1 MTPAR
6 PPGRRPGNADVTRQQ
21 ILEAARASFAE
32 AGFERAT
39 MRVIA
44 GRAGVDP
51 ALIHHHF
58 GTKES
63 LCAAAHRLPDPRS
76 ALEPILTGPPAE
88 MGERLARFY
97 LQLASIPDSPIVS
110 LFRAAATNDAA
121 ARMLREFIEHGFL
134 AAAEDLLP
142 YDRPRLRL
150 ALCATHLIGV
160 VVGRSVLAVPE
171 MAEPDVEELVTVLA
185 PTLQRY
191 LTGPL

>member
-1 MTPAR
+1 MSPAR
-6 PPGRRPGNADVTRQQ
+6 PPGRRPGDADVTRHQ
-21 ILEAARASFAE
+21 ILEAARATFAE

-39 MRVIA
+39 MRAIA

-58 GTKES
+58 GAKES
-63 LCAAAHRLPDPRS
+63 LFAAAHRLPDPRA
-76 ALEPILTGPPAE
+76 ALEPILTGPAPG

-97 LQLASIPDSPIVS
+97 LQLATTPDSPVVS

-121 ARMLREFIEHGFL
+121 ARMLREFIEHGL
-134 AAAEDLLP
+134 LGTAEDVLP

-160 VVGRSVLAVPE
+160 VFGRSIVAVPE
-171 MAEPDVEELVTVLA
+171 MTEPDVEELVALLA
-185 PTLQRY
+185 PALERY
-191 LTGPL
+191 LTEPL

>member
-1 MTPAR
+1 MTRAR
-6 PPGRRPGNADVTRQQ
+6 PPRRPGNADVTRHQ

-32 AGFERAT
+32 AGFDRAT
-39 MRVIA
+39 MRAIA

-63 LCAAAHRLPDPRS
+63 LFAAAHRLPDPRT
-76 ALEPILTGPPAE
+76 ALEPILTGPTPE
-88 MGERLARFY
+88 MGERLGRFY
-97 LQLASIPDSPIVS
+97 LQLAATPDSPILS
-110 LFRAAATNDAA
+110 LLRAAATNESA

-134 AAAEDLLP
+134 GAAEDLLP

-160 VVGRSVLAVPE
+160 VVGRWIVAVPE
-171 MAEPDVEELVTVLA
+171 MAEPDLDELVGLLA
-185 PTLQRY
+185 PELQRY
-191 LTGPL
+191 LTGPI